1 MKVSSMDLTGRVSR
15 PNYPSSELTSG
26 ASPGK
31 SDDTRGGEGRS
42 GDRDECNWHVDF
54 PLRFRGG
61 LTRGG
66 LDVTL
71 ELVRVSGGGELPAGT
86 PWRDGAWGG
95 PSAAVGTAGTIGAV
109 VDVVET
115 AMVFACVDAVRLDGR
130 ISAAFAAA
138 GAARLASLHSRRRRD
153 ALETGTSRRE
163 RIGAGGAGTTPN
175 TNLTLAGGFFDE
187 NPEGW
192 AALAARLC
200 AGALA
205 LRATGAALALIHP
218 ELRRTLRSAASL
230 AGVRVAFAQPT
241 GGCVGGDVN
250 ANRVDKSD
258 VWHRRY
264 RWAALRLAGHVPR
277 TPIAPVLGPVLKFAA
292 GVAIAATTL
301 GEGDETIELGPMVA
315 GAAVPSGQ
323 GLRAGRRRRLR
334 VDWSPRRVLGGGGGR
349 YGRRGSAGAG
359 TRTSRC

>member
-1 MKVSSMDLTGRVSR
+1 MRPLLESMPQPREHRAGRARGIGHVKVSSMDLTGRVSR

-26 ASPGK
+26 ASPGQ

-138 GAARLASLHSRRRRD
+138 GAARLASLHSRC
-153 ALETGTSRRE
+153 
-163 RIGAGGAGTTPN
+163 
-175 TNLTLAGGFFDE
+175 
-187 NPEGW
+187 
-192 AALAARLC
+192 LC
-200 AGALA
+200 CL
-205 LRATGAALALIHP
+205 
-218 ELRRTLRSAASL
+218 
-230 AGVRVAFAQPT
+230 
-241 GGCVGGDVN
+241 
-250 ANRVDKSD
+250 
-258 VWHRRY
+258 
-264 RWAALRLAGHVPR
+264 
-277 TPIAPVLGPVLKFAA
+277 
-292 GVAIAATTL
+292 
-301 GEGDETIELGPMVA
+301 
-315 GAAVPSGQ
+315 
-323 GLRAGRRRRLR
+323 
-334 VDWSPRRVLGGGGGR
+334 
-349 YGRRGSAGAG
+349 
-359 TRTSRC
+359 

>member
-26 ASPGK
+26 ASPGQ

-130 ISAAFAAA
+130 VSAAFAAA

-163 RIGAGGAGTTPN
+163 RIGAGGAGTTPD

-187 NPEGW
+187 NPEGG

-241 GGCVGGDVN
+241 GGSNTERSICTR
-250 ANRVDKSD
+250 A
-258 VWHRRY
+258 
-264 RWAALRLAGHVPR
+264 
-277 TPIAPVLGPVLKFAA
+277 
-292 GVAIAATTL
+292 VAWVAT
-301 GEGDETIELGPMVA
+301 
-315 GAAVPSGQ
+315 
-323 GLRAGRRRRLR
+323 
-334 VDWSPRRVLGGGGGR
+334 
-349 YGRRGSAGAG
+349 
-359 TRTSRC
+359 